1 MLYAGF
7 FPFLLRTLP
16 QDSLQFITYSQ
27 LSYLRERASQRA
39 EEEGRPWNESA
50 LATAVADLTLGGA
63 AGGISAF
70 LTTPFDCI
78 KTHINCR
85 AAGAPARGVVT
96 VARDIWRASGPKGFF
111 AGVGPRLMERVPS
124 CAVFWVAAEAMRR
137 VLDSAV
143 PPPPPPE
150 AKHASAA

>member
-63 AGGISAF
+63 AG
-70 LTTPFDCI
+70 
-78 KTHINCR
+78 R
-85 AAGAPARGVVT
+85 VQVT
-96 VARDIWRASGPKGFF
+96 W
-111 AGVGPRLMERVPS
+111 
-124 CAVFWVAAEAMRR
+124 
-137 VLDSAV
+137 
-143 PPPPPPE
+143 
-150 AKHASAA
+150 